1 MIHASTSEPSLET
14 ATNRSGSASSR
25 REVNAAVS
33 CVAGSSPRYSS
44 EKVVGVEPV

>member
-14 ATNRSGSASSR
+14 ATNGSGAVSSR
-25 REVNAAVS
+25 RAVNAAVN

-44 EKVVGVEPV
+44 EKVVGVEAV